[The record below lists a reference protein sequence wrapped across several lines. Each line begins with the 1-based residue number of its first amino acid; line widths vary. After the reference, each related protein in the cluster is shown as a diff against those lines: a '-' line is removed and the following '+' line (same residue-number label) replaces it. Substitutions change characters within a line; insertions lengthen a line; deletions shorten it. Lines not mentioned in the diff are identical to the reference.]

1 MTVDAEN
8 VVEYARTLAEQQGL
22 VKVELPGAARWDK
35 MLDDLGVHGHVAEAA
50 KRKVFWLLRTGKLE
64 DDALKV
70 EEALLEASM
79 Q

>member
-1 MTVDAEN
+1 
-8 VVEYARTLAEQQGL
+8 VEGPECQ
-22 VKVELPGAARWDK
+22 
-35 MLDDLGVHGHVAEAA
+35 
-50 KRKVFWLLRTGKLE
+50 VFWLLRTGKLE